1 MLGMNDL
8 RIGIFFIIEGQPYEI
23 LFSQHLK
30 MQQRRPVMQT
40 RIKNLLTGKIVERNF
55 QQSDYFEEADVQKKE
70 VKFLY
75 SHRDEFWFSEKNDP
89 SKRFKLEENII
100 GETSRFLKPNTIV
113 TSLLFNDQIINIE
126 LPVKMDFKV
135 IEAPPSTR
143 GNTAQGGTKQV
154 KLETGVSMDV
164 PLFINEG
171 DVVRINTQT
180 GEYAERVEKNSYSP
194 FLFKTTNPATPARVH
209 QNWAVSVLK

>member
-8 RIGIFFIIEGQPYEI
+8 RIGTFFIMEGQPYEI

-40 RIKNLLTGKIVERNF
+40 KIKNLLTGKVVERNF
-55 QQSDYFEEADVQKKE
+55 QQSDYFEEADIQKKE

-75 SHRDEFWFSEKNDP
+75 SHRDEFWFSETDDS
-89 SKRFKLEENII
+89 SKRFKLEQNII
-100 GETSRFLKPNTIV
+100 GESGRFLKPNTLI
-113 TSLLFNDQIINIE
+113 SALLFNDKIINIE

-154 KLETGVSMDV
+154 KLETGAMINV
-164 PLFINEG
+164 PLFIEEG
-171 DVVRINTQT
+171 DIVRVNTQT
-180 GEYAERVEKNSYSP
+180 GEYAERVEK
-194 FLFKTTNPATPARVH
+194 R
-209 QNWAVSVLK
+209 

>member
-8 RIGIFFIIEGQPYEI
+8 RIGTFFIMEGQPYEV

-40 RIKNLLTGKIVERNF
+40 KIKNILTGKIIEKNF
-55 QQSDYFEEADVQKKE
+55 QQSDYFEEADIDKKE

-75 SHRDEFWFSEKNDP
+75 SHRNEFWFSEAEDS

-100 GETSRFLKPNTIV
+100 GEFGKFLKPNTLI
-113 TSLLFNDQIINIE
+113 SALLFNRKIINIE

-135 IEAPPSTR
+135 VEAPPSVR

-154 KLETGVSMDV
+154 KLETGAMTDV

-171 DVVRINTQT
+171 DIIRINTQT
-180 GEYAERVEKNSYSP
+180 GEYAERVEK
-194 FLFKTTNPATPARVH
+194 R
-209 QNWAVSVLK
+209 

>member
-1 MLGMNDL
+1 MNDL
-8 RIGIFFIIEGQPYEI
+8 RIGTFFIIEGQPFEV

-40 RIKNLLTGKIVERNF
+40 KIKNLLTGKVVERNF
-55 QQSDYFEEADVQKKE
+55 QQSDYFEEADIQKKE

-75 SHRDEFWFSEKNDP
+75 FHRGEFWFSEKDDS
-89 SKRFKLEENII
+89 SKRFQLSEEII
-100 GETSRFLKPNTIV
+100 GESAQFLKPNTIII
-113 TSLLFNDQIINIE
+113 SLLFNAQIINIE
-126 LPVKMDFKV
+126 LPVKMDFRV

-154 KLETGVSMDV
+154 KIETNAMIDA

-171 DVVRINTQT
+171 DIIRVNTQT
-180 GEYAERVEKNSYSP
+180 GEYAERVEK
-194 FLFKTTNPATPARVH
+194 K
-209 QNWAVSVLK
+209 